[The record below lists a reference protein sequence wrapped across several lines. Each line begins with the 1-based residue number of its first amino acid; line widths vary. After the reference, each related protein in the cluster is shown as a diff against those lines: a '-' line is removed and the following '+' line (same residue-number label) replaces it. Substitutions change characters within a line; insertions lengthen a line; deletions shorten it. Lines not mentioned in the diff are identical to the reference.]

1 MHKNK
6 EQLLMHYEN
15 SIEWVKTLLNLSE
28 TQWRT
33 PIAKDKWTIAEIIGH
48 FPAWDQFVLKKRIPY
63 FFTHQELPKAPDE
76 NELNDQ
82 SSKVSKEKSKEEIIE
97 DFIAERRRM
106 VIAINNIED
115 ELWDQQIK
123 IGETSLTISDY
134 LSGFI
139 EHDIHHFKQIEE
151 LLLAIDGN

>member
-15 SIEWVKTLLNLSE
+15 SIEWAKTLLHLTDTE
-28 TQWRT
+28 WRT

-63 FFTHQELPKAPDE
+63 FFTHQELPKAPNE

-82 SSKVSKEKSKEEIIE
+82 SSKESQEMTKEEV
-97 DFIAERRRM
+97 IAAFVAVRRRL

-123 IGETSLTISDY
+123 VGETSLTISDY
-134 LSGFI
+134 FHGFI
-139 EHDIHHFKQIEE
+139 KHDLHHFKQVEA
-151 LLLAIDGN
+151 LRTTLK